1 MSKLKIVGLWA
12 GTLLFLQI
20 AAINCPPAIAN
31 DFDEVNKLMDVGNY
45 SAARPALRAMVK
57 RYPKETILFVWL
69 AKAYANDPENLREGF
84 AKAGQC
90 LKHAQELDPELGKV
104 YTQYSE
110 WYSAQGDYA
119 KSIEMATKALKVKKP
134 DYSAYE
140 ERAHSYN
147 SIKKDKEA
155 IADIEKA
162 VKHVSRVNPRRW
174 RKVMLSKAS
183 ILENAGLYERA
194 LTDYEAILKQSYED
208 SIVYREIKCYE
219 RMNRLDDAIKL
230 ASSLIKNNPEDDAVY
245 QMRARIYTKQKRY
258 DDAASDYTKA
268 YEYLPTP
275 SILRERAKVYDL
287 MGRKDLASK
296 DRARANKD

>member
-1 MSKLKIVGLWA
+1 MRLGA

-20 AAINCPPAIAN
+20 SAITCSPALAD
-31 DFDEVNKLMDVGNY
+31 DFEAVSKLMDAGNY
-45 SAARPALRAMVK
+45 SAARPALRAMVRK
-57 RYPKETILFVWL
+57 YPKDTILFIWL

-84 AKAGQC
+84 RKAGQC

-110 WYSAQGDYA
+110 WYSAQGDFP

-134 DYSAYE
+134 DNSAYE
-140 ERAHSYN
+140 ERAHAYN
-147 SIKKDKEA
+147 SMKKDKEA
-155 IADIEKA
+155 IADIEQA
-162 VKHVSRVNPRRW
+162 VKHVNRVNPRRW

-183 ILENAGLYERA
+183 ILENAGQYERA
-194 LTDYEAILKQSYED
+194 LSDYEAILKQSYED

-219 RMNRLDDAIKL
+219 QLNRLQDAIKL

-258 DDAASDYTKA
+258 ADAAADYTKA
-268 YEYLPTP
+268 YEFLPTP

-296 DRARANKD
+296 DRDRANKD